1 MVVLGNRR
9 MAPLSLRSMPERL
22 QMRPAWCL
30 YDATSMKISIL
41 CTLGPAS
48 LDPEIIRRLDERDV
62 DLFRINLSH
71 TPLEAVESTI
81 DLVRRVS
88 TTPICL
94 DSEGPQVR
102 CGIVES
108 TVSLELDDRIRLT
121 ADVVRGT
128 KSELTLWPGSV
139 FEELREGNLVGID
152 FHGALLRITAVGRRH
167 ADAIVV
173 AAGQIASNKA
183 VTVDPRPAL
192 PALSDKDLAAIEIG
206 ARRGITHY
214 ALSFASGADDV
225 ARLRSLTPPDAH
237 IIAKIES
244 RAGVRNMDEIIE
256 AADSVLI
263 DRGDLSHE
271 IALEYVPFYQK
282 AVVRRANR
290 GNRPVYVATNLLES
304 MVTSNTPTIAE
315 ANDIANT
322 LLDGVHGLVLAAE
335 TAVGIDPVGSV
346 DIVLRII
353 RAFEESN
360 DRQLLS
366 EDRGRVDTRAAE
378 RPDATEAVAGEP
390 GRS

>member
-1 MVVLGNRR
+1 
-9 MAPLSLRSMPERL
+9 
-22 QMRPAWCL
+22 
-30 YDATSMKISIL
+30 MKISIL

-48 LDPEIIRRLDERDV
+48 LNPEIIRRLDEREV

-71 TPLEAVESTI
+71 TPLEAVQGTI
-81 DLVRRVS
+81 DLVQQVS

-102 CGIVES
+102 CGIVDGS
-108 TVSLELDDRIRLT
+108 VALELDDRIRLT
-121 ADVVRGT
+121 ADDVRDTNG
-128 KSELTLWPGSV
+128 ELTLWPASV
-139 FEELREGNLVGID
+139 FEELRVGSLVGID
-152 FHGALLRITAVGRRH
+152 FHGARLRITAVDRRH
-167 ADAIVV
+167 ADAVV
-173 AAGQIASNKA
+173 VVPGQIASNKA
-183 VTVDPRPAL
+183 VTVDPRPVL
-192 PALSDKDLAAIEIG
+192 PALSEKDLAAIELG
-206 ARRGITHY
+206 VMRGITHY

-225 ARLRSLTPPDAH
+225 ALLRSLTPPGAH

-366 EDRGRVDTRAAE
+366 EDRGRAPSRAADRAE
-378 RPDATEAVAGEP
+378 LPHTAGGEP
-390 GRS
+390 EPP

>member
-1 MVVLGNRR
+1 MV
-9 MAPLSLRSMPERL
+9 
-22 QMRPAWCL
+22 CL
-30 YDATSMKISIL
+30 YDATPMKISIL

-48 LDPEIIRRLDERDV
+48 LDPEIIRRLDERHV

-71 TPLEAVESTI
+71 TSLEEVESTI
-81 DLVRRVS
+81 DLVQSVS
-88 TTPICL
+88 ATPICL

-102 CGIVES
+102 CGIVGS
-108 TVSLELDDRIRLT
+108 GVRLDLDARIRLT
-121 ADVVRGT
+121 ADVLGGT
-128 KSELTLWPGSV
+128 KSELTLWPGAV
-139 FEELREGNLVGID
+139 FGELRVGSLVGID
-152 FHGALLRITAVGRRH
+152 FHGALLRVTAVERRH
-167 ADAIVV
+167 ADAVVVV
-173 AAGQIASNKA
+173 AGEIASNKA
-183 VTVDPRPAL
+183 VTVEPQPLL

-206 ARRGITHY
+206 RRRGITHY
-214 ALSFASGADDV
+214 ALSFANGAADV
-225 ARLRSLTPPDAH
+225 TRLRSLTPPGAH

-244 RAGVRNMDEIIE
+244 RAGIRNMDEIIE

-366 EDRGRVDTRAAE
+366 EDRGPADPTPVE
-378 RPDATEAVAGEP
+378 RPEVHP
-390 GRS
+390 GGR